1 MEIKELDQQQDII
14 KRKVAEIK
22 VIDSESLQR
31 AVVMIQ
37 EIKRAKEK
45 VEETRKFFVDPL
57 RKQISEINAKFKPY
71 IDALDAAETLIKD
84 EIIIYK
90 EEERLKRELE
100 LEKLRKQQELNY
112 RKEVKKAEKRGLVP
126 PPPPAP
132 IEIVQPK
139 VDGLTMKKV
148 WDFEIIDETKIPR
161 EYLTPDLVK
170 IRKVIQAGVRN
181 IEGLRIFERNIVAVT
196 KESELQLQM

>member
-22 VIDSESLQR
+22 VIDSESLQQ